1 MKLRFLLLVVVL
13 LASAFACYEFY
24 SRPAPGFA
32 TRTNANEFGRLDA
45 SQTATNQSGSTWSRA
60 MDPGTGERQR
70 PPLSQSDVD
79 GVEKLVLFVGY
90 SRSGHSIIG
99 SMMDAHPN
107 MVISHQYRLFPRC
120 VNKKGFGPFPKDKRA
135 IFNALYDNSY
145 QQARS
150 GWRSEKNTSK
160 GYNLHVST
168 PWQGAFT
175 RLRVIGDK
183 EGNLVS
189 RVFYSDYQKAKACLQ
204 TIMDMVKVPLIVFHV
219 VRNPYDMIA
228 TEVLSRITRQ
238 FDMRAEDLTVAKPK
252 VGDVKKHADR
262 LFKQAT
268 AVTRVMELTRVVEI
282 HSEDFVADTHKT
294 VRGICSTLD
303 LPCPEEYV
311 EACYEK
317 AYRNI
322 SKSRYNME
330 WSPDMLQY
338 VTNNMKNYSF
348 FSRYTFDL

>member
-1 MKLRFLLLVVVL
+1 MATRQVVRLWFLLPAVVVL
-13 LASAFACYEFY
+13 GVVFASWEFY
-24 SRPAPGFA
+24 RRPAGSA
-32 TRTNANEFGRLDA
+32 TGAGEVFGRLGVSKA
-45 SQTATNQSGSTWSRA
+45 ATGGTKSRA
-60 MDPGTGERQR
+60 KSLDEPPR
-70 PPLSQSDVD
+70 PLSQSVID
-79 GVEKLVLFVGY
+79 GVEKFVFFVGY

-107 MVISHQYRLFPRC
+107 MVVSHEYQLLPRCVSPERRLFPK
-120 VNKKGFGPFPKDKRA
+120 NKSA

-145 QQARS
+145 KEAMS
-150 GWRSEKNTSK
+150 GERSEKNTRK

-183 EGNLVS
+183 GGMQVS
-189 RVFYSDYQKAKACLQ
+189 KVFSSRYQTAKACLQ
-204 TIMDMVKVPLIVFHV
+204 AIMDIVKVPLIVFHV
-219 VRNPYDMIA
+219 VRNPYDIIA
-228 TEVLSRITRQ
+228 TEVLYHTTRQ
-238 FDMRAEDLTVAKPK
+238 FDMRAEDLTAAKPEDR
-252 VGDVKKHADR
+252 DVKQYADQT
-262 LFKQAT
+262 FKLAT

-282 HSEDFVADTHKT
+282 HSEDFVADPRKT
-294 VRGICSTLD
+294 VRGICGTLS

-317 AYRNI
+317 AFKNS

-338 VTNNMKNYSF
+338 VANNMRNYSF
-348 FSRYTFDL
+348 FSRYTFDM

>member
-1 MKLRFLLLVVVL
+1 MKLWFLLLVVVVL
-13 LASAFACYEFY
+13 SAVFACYEFY
-24 SRPAPGFA
+24 PRPASS
-32 TRTNANEFGRLDA
+32 TSRANEVFGRLGA
-45 SQTATNQSGSTWSRA
+45 SLTAIGTAGDTWSRA
-60 MDPGTGERQR
+60 ESLAERDQR
-70 PPLSQSDVD
+70 RPLSQSVID

-90 SRSGHSIIG
+90 RRSGHSIIG

-107 MVISHQYRLFPRC
+107 MVIAFQYQLFRRC
-120 VNKKGFGPFPKDKRA
+120 VNPQKYGPFPKNKSA
-135 IFNALYDNSY
+135 IFNALYNRSY
-145 QQARS
+145 KQARS
-150 GWRSEKNTSK
+150 GWTSEKNTRK

-183 EGNLVS
+183 AGS
-189 RVFYSDYQKAKACLQ
+189 AMTKAFSGSCQESKACLQ
-204 TIMDMVKVPLIVFHV
+204 AIMDIVKLPLIVFHV

-228 TEVLSRITRQ
+228 TEVLYTTTKQ
-238 FDMRAEDLTVAKPK
+238 FDMRAEDLAVAKPDDR
-252 VGDVKKHADR
+252 DVKQCADTV
-262 LFKQAT
+262 FMQAT
-268 AVTRVMELTRVVEI
+268 EVTRVMELTRVVEI
-282 HSEDFVADTHKT
+282 HSEDFVADTRKT
-294 VRGICSTLD
+294 VRSICSTLD

-317 AYRNI
+317 AFKNV

-338 VTNNMKNYSF
+338 VENNMKNYSF